1 MGRTIRSQRKG
12 RPNSVYRAHNFK
24 KVGEAR
30 YRKIDY
36 AERKGYIRGV
46 VREIVHDPGR
56 GAPLA
61 KV

>member
-12 RPNSVYRAHNFK
+12 RPDSIYRSHNFK
-24 KVGEAR
+24 RVGEAR
-30 YRKIDY
+30 YRKLDF
-36 AERKGYIRGV
+36 AERRGYIRGV
-46 VREIVHDPGR
+46 VREIIHDSGR